1 MEFTPAPLPFF
12 KNKNLDFLV
21 LNRTNGEQNNEI
33 KKLQRIMGRGAR
45 SPSLPLALM

>member
-21 LNRTNGEQNNEI
+21 LNRTSGKQNKEI
-33 KKLQRIMGRGAR
+33 KKLQRITRHIWLHPD
-45 SPSLPLALM
+45 SHL